1 VFREQAGRV
10 LATLIR
16 QTGDFDL
23 AEDALQE
30 AFAMAL
36 ATWPGRGVPD
46 NPGAWITTA
55 ARNKAIDRL
64 RRDANLANKQA
75 TLLALTELQQQ
86 SNEHGDDEEAQAVS
100 STIQDDR
107 LRLIFTCCHPALTM
121 EARVALTLR
130 TLGGLSVAEIAR
142 AFLGPEPTLAQRLAR
157 ARRKIRDAGIPYE
170 VPPDHRLPERLGA
183 VLAALYLIFNEG
195 YAATAGQDP
204 IRPELSGE
212 AIRLAEVLTGLMP
225 DEAEVLGLLAL
236 MLLHD
241 ARRAARFSPDG
252 EPILLEQQDR
262 EKWDQVQIRRGIRLL
277 ERALRVRRA
286 GPYQLQASIAALH
299 AEARAASETDWPQI
313 VAIYDRLLCLTT
325 SPVIELNRAAAVAM
339 AEGPAAGLALLDRL
353 DAEGSLASYHLLYAA
368 RADLLRRL
376 GRLPEAAD
384 AYERA
389 LALAGTDS
397 DRAFLMG
404 RLAEV
409 RDAHTVQPS

>member
-64 RRDANLANKQA
+64 RRDSNLGHKQA

-86 SNEHGDDEEAQAVS
+86 SNENGDDEEAQAVS
-100 STIQDDR
+100 STIPDDR

-142 AFLGPEPTLAQRLAR
+142 AFLVPEATLAQRLAR

-170 VPPDHRLPERLGA
+170 VPPDHWLPERLGA

-195 YAATAGQDP
+195 YAATAGHDP
-204 IRPELSGE
+204 IRPALSGE
-212 AIRLAEVLTGLMP
+212 AIRLAEVLAGLMP

-241 ARRAARFSPDG
+241 ARRAARFSPGG

-262 EKWDQVQIRRGIRLL
+262 TRWDHGQIARGIGLL
-277 ERALRVRRA
+277 ERALRLRRA

-299 AEARAASETDWPQI
+299 AEARTASETDWPQI
-313 VAIYDRLLCLTT
+313 VAIYDRLLCLTP

-339 AEGPAAGLALLDRL
+339 ADGPAAGLSLLDRL
-353 DAEGSLASYHLLYAA
+353 EADGALASYHLLHAA

-384 AYERA
+384 AYERS

-409 RDAHTVQPS
+409 RAARP